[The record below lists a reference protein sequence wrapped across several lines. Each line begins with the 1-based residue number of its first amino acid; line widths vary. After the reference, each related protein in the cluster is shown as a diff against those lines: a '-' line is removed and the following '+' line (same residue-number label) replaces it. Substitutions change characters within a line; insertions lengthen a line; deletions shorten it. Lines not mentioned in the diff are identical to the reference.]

1 MYRQIS
7 ELQSQHHAKNAC
19 YLNLWL
25 KYLACCVVM
34 CGSTFDILQV
44 VFANFNAVVTFVGK
58 LLTVFSLI
66 TIFFLKI

>member
-25 KYLACCVVM
+25 KYLARCVVM